1 MTDGPREEMLKRL
14 RAYRNRKLFEAAGA
28 ALFEAADAVRAEA
41 SRSITAGSVSGK
53 NHVPSKPGEAPNN
66 DTGDLRNKIEVSQ
79 TRLDKAR
86 VTSSAEHSK
95 PLEFGSSKMAARPFM
110 RPARD
115 KIRPQALRLLKQRI
129 NRALKVY

>member
-53 NHVPSKPGEAPNN
+53 NHVPSKPGEAPHN
-66 DTGDLRNKIEVSQ
+66 DTGTLRNNIEVSQ

-86 VTSSAEHSK
+86 VTSSASYSK
-95 PLEFGSSKMAARPFM
+95 VLEFGGSKVAARPFM

-115 KIRPQALRLLKQRI
+115 KIRPKALRLLKQRI